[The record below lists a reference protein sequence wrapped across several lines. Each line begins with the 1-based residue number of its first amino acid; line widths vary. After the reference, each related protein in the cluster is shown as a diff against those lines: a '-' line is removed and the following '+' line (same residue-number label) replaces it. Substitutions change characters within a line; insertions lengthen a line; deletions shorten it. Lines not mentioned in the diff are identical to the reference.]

1 MKNHDSKNLLV
12 SIIKRNTIVA
22 VTLVFVFVASGMTVA
37 SRHNA
42 NEDLYVPSILLIKT
56 GVARDATGADNGCA
70 IIEYT
75 FTVTN
80 TSTNGEILTG
90 VQLTDPSLGGLVA
103 GPAEGDVNVIGE
115 MDPGETWIYRANYI
129 IQPADIV
136 NGSVT
141 NQANVVADV
150 LGQPGVTVSDLSDD
164 DGINDSDE
172 TVTDLSFC
180 QGNIGLIKTGVAIA
194 GIDAGPGCNFIL
206 YTFLV
211 SNEGGQVL
219 ENVELI
225 DPLIG
230 VDPIAGPIAGDTNG
244 NTLLDTDEVW
254 QYSVLYDITPE
265 DINNG
270 QVVNQAE
277 VTADVQGFGT
287 SVSDL
292 SDNDS
297 YAEDEATVIELTQCQ
312 GDIALIKTG
321 LAIEDIDAGAGC
333 NYVLYSF
340 TVTNV
345 GEQPLQNVAIADPL
359 LNGDTPTYLSGDDN
373 DNDLL
378 DIDESWSYFAIY
390 DITASDVL
398 NGQVVNQAEVTAHV
412 EGEPLNTVSD
422 LSDDDSILEDD
433 PTIISLDDCQAN
445 FGIALIK
452 TGFAVNDVDA
462 GAGCNFVLYT
472 FSVTNISGETLEN
485 ITITDP
491 LLEGIPIDLVAG
503 DDNDNSQMESDE
515 VWLFTSA
522 YPIQPSDIANG
533 SVINQAEV
541 SATVLNEPDIILTD
555 LSDDDSLLEDDPT
568 VVDLTQCQ
576 VPNIGLI
583 KEGVVIDVN
592 EDGCLESILYTFTV
606 TNTGNA
612 DLDEITLE
620 DPLFGGNIPGPV
632 DGSDVNND
640 GILSVNESWTYEA
653 LYAITQQDIDNAAVV
668 NQATVTGYTAADA
681 MVQDLSDDD
690 NLFEDEPTRT
700 PVPDDACTDGAAIG
714 LIKQGVLV
722 DNNGDGCIESILYTF
737 TVTNTGGIDLDEV
750 NLEDPL
756 FGGPIPGPLAGT
768 DTNDDGILSVGE
780 TWTYEALYGIT
791 QEDIDNAAVI
801 NQATVTAEPVGFD
814 SQVFD
819 LSDDDSLLEDEP
831 TRTPVPDDACT
842 DGTASIGLIKEGVL
856 IDATGDGC
864 IDSVLYTFTV
874 TNNGAFDLDEVNLE
888 DPLFGG
894 PIPGPV
900 DGTDV
905 NNDDI
910 LSVGE
915 TWTYEAVYALE
926 QEDIDNGA
934 VINQATVTA
943 ERINFELQVFDLS
956 DDDNLLENEPTRTP
970 VPDDACTDGV
980 ASIAMIKEGVLIDV
994 NGDGC
999 LESILYTFTIT
1010 NNGAFDLDEVSLED
1024 PLFGGSIP
1032 GPVDGTDENNDSI
1045 LSIGETW
1052 TYEALYAITQN
1063 DIDNGAVINQATVT
1077 AERINFELEVSDFSD
1092 DDNLL
1097 EDDPT
1102 RTPVPEDACNEG
1114 SASIGLIKEGALADI
1129 NEDDCVESIL
1139 YTFTVTN
1146 NGGADLDTV
1155 VLADPLI
1162 EGEISGPV
1170 NDTDINNDG
1179 ILSVGETWTYQAL
1192 YAITQQDVDNGAVLN
1207 QATVTAEPLGF
1218 DFEVFDFSDD
1228 DSFLENEPTE
1238 IAVPNDA
1245 CTDGSTGGDGGDGDG
1260 LNGIGLIKQATLL
1273 DSNNDNCVDTIGF
1286 TFTVLN
1292 GSIGNIENVVLTDGL
1307 LGGVISGP
1315 IENSDENE
1323 DGILSSGETWTY
1335 EFSYSLTQT
1344 DIDAGVFINQA
1355 TVVGDIV
1362 GFDFQLKDL
1371 SDNNSYTE
1379 DDPTEITIPNNACSD
1394 GGAIGFQIFNGI
1406 TPNGDGFN
1414 DFFRILGI
1422 ENYPNN
1428 NLKIFN
1434 RWGVKV
1440 YETDGYGQ
1448 GNNLFYGISEGR
1460 ATLQQDRELPSG
1472 TYFYI
1477 LTFTG
1482 TENPGEESYTG
1493 YLYINHN

>member
-22 VTLVFVFVASGMTVA
+22 VTLVFVFVASGMTMA

-56 GVARDATGADNGCA
+56 GVARDATGADSGCA

-90 VQLTDPSLGGLVA
+90 VQLTDPLLGGLVA

-129 IQPADIV
+129 IQPADIA
-136 NGSVT
+136 NGFVE
-141 NQANVVADV
+141 NQANVVANV
-150 LGQPGVTVSDLSDD
+150 QGQPGVTVFDLSDD
-164 DGINDSDE
+164 DGINPNDE

-180 QGNIGLIKTGVAIA
+180 QGNIGLIKTGVAIED
-194 GIDAGPGCNFIL
+194 IDAGPGCNFVL

-219 ENVELI
+219 ENVQLI
-225 DPLIG
+225 DQLIG

-244 NTLLDTDEVW
+244 NTFLDTDEVW
-254 QYSVLYDITPE
+254 QYSVLYDITPA

-297 YAEDEATVIELTQCQ
+297 YTEDEATVIELTQCQ

-541 SATVLNEPDIILTD
+541 SANLLNEPDIILTD
-555 LSDDDSLLEDDPT
+555 FSDDNSLVENDPT
-568 VVDLTQCQ
+568 TVSLVDCQ
-576 VPNIGLI
+576 EPELGLI
-583 KEGVVIDVN
+583 KEGVVVDAN

-612 DLDEITLE
+612 DLDQITLE
-620 DPLFGGNIPGPV
+620 DPIFEGEVPGPL
-632 DGSDVNND
+632 DDSDDNDD
-640 GILSVNESWTYEA
+640 GILSVGETWTYEA
-653 LYAITQQDIDNAAVV
+653 LYAITQEDIDNAAVI
-668 NQATVTGYTAADA
+668 NQATVTGYTFSNVMA
-681 MVQDLSDDD
+681 QDLSDDD
-690 NLFEDEPTRT
+690 SLLENEPTRT
-700 PVPDDACTDGAAIG
+700 PVPDDACTDGASIG
-714 LIKQGVLV
+714 LIKEGVLI

-737 TVTNTGGIDLDEV
+737 TVTNNGGIDLDEV
-750 NLEDPL
+750 TLEDAL
-756 FGGPIPGPLAGT
+756 FEDEISGPLQNT
-768 DTNDDGILSVGE
+768 DINNDGILSVDE
-780 TWTYEALYGIT
+780 SWTYEAIYAIT
-791 QEDIDNAAVI
+791 
-801 NQATVTAEPVGFD
+801 
-814 SQVFD
+814 
-819 LSDDDSLLEDEP
+819 
-831 TRTPVPDDACT
+831 
-842 DGTASIGLIKEGVL
+842 
-856 IDATGDGC
+856 
-864 IDSVLYTFTV
+864 
-874 TNNGAFDLDEVNLE
+874 
-888 DPLFGG
+888 
-894 PIPGPV
+894 
-900 DGTDV
+900 
-905 NNDDI
+905 
-910 LSVGE
+910 
-915 TWTYEAVYALE
+915 

-934 VINQATVTA
+934 VINQATIIAKPVG
-943 ERINFELQVFDLS
+943 FDSQVFDLS

-970 VPDDACTDGV
+970 VPEDSCTDG
-980 ASIAMIKEGVLIDV
+980 ASNIGLIKQGVLVDI
-994 NGDGC
+994 NNDGC

-1024 PLFGGSIP
+1024 SLFDNEIP
-1032 GPVDGTDENNDSI
+1032 GPINDSDINNDDV
-1045 LSIGETW
+1045 LSVGETW
-1052 TYEALYAITQN
+1052 TYQALYGLMQE
-1063 DIDNGAVINQATVT
+1063 DIDNGTVLNQATVT
-1077 AERINFELEVSDFSD
+1077 AQRIDDDIEVSDLSD
-1092 DDNLL
+1092 DDSLL
-1097 EDDPT
+1097 ENDFT
-1102 RTPVPEDACNEG
+1102 TTAVPNNACAEG
-1114 SASIGLIKEGALADI
+1114 GASIGLIKEAVLADI

-1155 VLADPLI
+1155 VLTDPLF
-1162 EGEISGPV
+1162 EGGIDGPV
-1170 NDTDINNDG
+1170 NDTDINDDG

-1192 YAITQQDVDNGAVLN
+1192 YAISQQDIGNGEVIN
-1207 QATVTAEPLGF
+1207 QALVTAEPLGF

-1238 IAVPNDA
+1238 ITVPNNA
-1245 CTDGSTGGDGGDGDG
+1245 CTDGSNGGDGGDGNG
-1260 LNGIGLIKQATLL
+1260 LNGIGIIKQATLL

-1292 GSIGNIENVVLTDGL
+1292 GSIGNIENVVLTDAL

-1315 IENSDENE
+1315 TENSDENE

-1344 DIDAGVFINQA
+1344 DVDAGVFINQA
-1355 TVVGDIV
+1355 TVVGNLV
-1362 GFDFQLKDL
+1362 GFDFQLQNL
-1371 SDNNSYTE
+1371 SDNDAYDE
-1379 DDPTEITIPNNACSD
+1379 DEPTEITIPNNACVD
-1394 GGAIGFQIFNGI
+1394 AGAIGFQIFNGI

-1428 NLKIFN
+1428 NVKIFN

-1493 YLYINHN
+1493 YLYINRD

>member
-22 VTLVFVFVASGMTVA
+22 VALVLMLVATGILRA
-37 SRHNA
+37 NRNA
-42 NEDLYVPSILLIKT
+42 IENELFVPSILLIKT
-56 GVARDATGADNGCA
+56 GVARDATGSENGCA

-141 NQANVVADV
+141 NQANVEADV
-150 LGQPGVTVSDLSDD
+150 QGQPGVTVFDLSDD
-164 DGINDSDE
+164 DGINPNDE

-180 QGNIGLIKTGVAIA
+180 QGNIGLIKTGVAIED
-194 GIDAGPGCNFIL
+194 IDAGPGCNFVL

-230 VDPIAGPIAGDTNG
+230 ADPIAGPIAGDTNG
-244 NTLLDTDEVW
+244 DTFLDTDEVW
-254 QYSVLYDITPE
+254 QYAVLYNITPE

-277 VTADVQGFGT
+277 VTADIQGFGT
-287 SVSDL
+287 SVSDF

-297 YAEDEATVIELTQCQ
+297 YSEDEPTMIDLTQCQ
-312 GDIALIKTG
+312 GDIALVKTG
-321 LAIEDIDAGAGC
+321 IAIEDIDAGTGC

-345 GEQPLQNVAIADPL
+345 GPQPLQNVSIVDPL

-390 DITASDVL
+390 DITASDIL

-433 PTIISLDDCQAN
+433 STIISLADCQAN

-472 FSVTNISGETLEN
+472 FSVTNVSGETLEN

-491 LLEGIPIDLVAG
+491 LLEGVPIDLVAG
-503 DDNDNSQMESDE
+503 DDNSNSQMESDE

-583 KEGVVIDVN
+583 KEGVLVDVN

-620 DPLFGGNIPGPV
+620 DPLFGGNIPGPI
-632 DGSDVNND
+632 DGTDVNND

-668 NQATVTGYTAADA
+668 NQATVTGYTVGNV

-750 NLEDPL
+750 SLEDPL

-780 TWTYEALYGIT
+780 TWTYEALHGIT

-864 IDSVLYTFTV
+864 IDSILYTFTV

-905 NNDDI
+905 NNDNI

-1010 NNGAFDLDEVSLED
+1010 NNGAFDLDEVILED
-1024 PLFGGSIP
+1024 SLFDGEIP
-1032 GPVDGTDENNDSI
+1032 GPVDGTDVNNDNI
-1045 LSIGETW
+1045 LSVGETW
-1052 TYEALYAITQN
+1052 TYEAVYALEQE

-1077 AERINFELEVSDFSD
+1077 AERINFELQVFDLSDDDNLLENEPTRTPVPDDACTDGVASIAMIKEGVLIDVNSDGCLESILYTFTITNNGAFDLDEVILEDSLFDGETPGLVDGTDENNDGVLSIGETWTYEAVYAITQNDIDNGAVINQAIVTAQRINFDLEVSDFSD
-1092 DDNLL
+1092 DDNFL
-1097 EDDPT
+1097 EDNPT
-1102 RTPVPEDACNEG
+1102 RTPVTDDTCTEG
-1114 SASIGLIKEGALADI
+1114 SASIGLIKKELW
-1129 NEDDCVESIL
+1129 
-1139 YTFTVTN
+1139 
-1146 NGGADLDTV
+1146 
-1155 VLADPLI
+1155 P
-1162 EGEISGPV
+1162 IS
-1170 NDTDINNDG
+1170 T
-1179 ILSVGETWTYQAL
+1179 TM
-1192 YAITQQDVDNGAVLN
+1192 
-1207 QATVTAEPLGF
+1207 
-1218 DFEVFDFSDD
+1218 
-1228 DSFLENEPTE
+1228 
-1238 IAVPNDA
+1238 
-1245 CTDGSTGGDGGDGDG
+1245 
-1260 LNGIGLIKQATLL
+1260 
-1273 DSNNDNCVDTIGF
+1273 
-1286 TFTVLN
+1286 
-1292 GSIGNIENVVLTDGL
+1292 
-1307 LGGVISGP
+1307 
-1315 IENSDENE
+1315 
-1323 DGILSSGETWTY
+1323 
-1335 EFSYSLTQT
+1335 
-1344 DIDAGVFINQA
+1344 
-1355 TVVGDIV
+1355 
-1362 GFDFQLKDL
+1362 
-1371 SDNNSYTE
+1371 
-1379 DDPTEITIPNNACSD
+1379 NA
-1394 GGAIGFQIFNGI
+1394 
-1406 TPNGDGFN
+1406 
-1414 DFFRILGI
+1414 
-1422 ENYPNN
+1422 
-1428 NLKIFN
+1428 
-1434 RWGVKV
+1434 
-1440 YETDGYGQ
+1440 
-1448 GNNLFYGISEGR
+1448 
-1460 ATLQQDRELPSG
+1460 
-1472 TYFYI
+1472 
-1477 LTFTG
+1477 
-1482 TENPGEESYTG
+1482 
-1493 YLYINHN
+1493 